1 MNNNKT
7 TGIEHYTG
15 LFQQIIHLLGK
26 TPEEIINSYPDHE
39 MSLLEWPKSY
49 GMKERLEIRFQEE
62 QATLTCEFDKK
73 RRSRV
78 VNIFTDINP
87 TAEECIRVFNQ
98 NYPYNWF
105 FNRWKMASCYLYLKQ
120 LDEIIYFKCTL

>member
-7 TGIEHYTG
+7 TGIENYTG

-73 RRSRV
+73 KDIQGCKYIHRHQSNGRRM
-78 VNIFTDINP
+78 
-87 TAEECIRVFNQ
+87 
-98 NYPYNWF
+98 YP
-105 FNRWKMASCYLYLKQ
+105 CV
-120 LDEIIYFKCTL
+120 